1 MAETYIKESVNDK
14 TKNNFLMR
22 MVDHTYY
29 GILLDKNTIRNVFS
43 ERNHNDYKHFNK
55 PGLYIIWGYAEDN
68 RIRVYAGES
77 SQIIV
82 RLNNHL
88 SNRNNKKIWEEI
100 GFSPE
105 GAFIVINDQLTK
117 DSLHYSEKELI
128 DYLSYDLGNI
138 DRNKLNDKEYQR
150 EIVCLNNCNDISKK
164 ENIIINHTDRIIC
177 DNIIEHFKEYI
188 EQGFGVNNDLINEIN
203 DSKKSYINWKNPES
217 TIVSTTPEVETREF
231 ESITTE
237 KVDNMTN
244 TVVSFEE
251 DFEDIYKQ
259 LKFIY
264 NDKAI
269 TITSKSSIN
278 LYKSFIKSLLQE
290 DKFAEANKFAEAI
303 NNNEFIT
310 SGRGNTKS
318 KPFII
323 NTNVHNE
330 NIDGNYIS
338 IDNKYDNYKILY
350 SQDNANTI
358 RNRMINIF
366 EFLDIN
372 HSSF

>member
-22 MVDHTYY
+22 MVEHTYY
-29 GILLDKNTIRNVFS
+29 GILLDTNTIRNIFS
-43 ERNHNDYKHFNK
+43 ERNHNNYKHFNK
-55 PGLYIIWGYAEDN
+55 PGLYIIWGYGEDN

-77 SQIIV
+77 STIIV

-88 SNRNNKKIWEEI
+88 SNRDNKKIWEEI

-117 DSLHYSEKELI
+117 DSLHYAEKELI
-128 DYLSYDLGNI
+128 NYLSYDLGNI
-138 DRNKLNDKEYQR
+138 DRNKLNDKVYQR

-188 EQGFGVNNDLINEIN
+188 GQGFGVNNELINEIN

-217 TIVSTTPEVETREF
+217 TIVSTTPEVGTREF

-251 DFEDIYKQ
+251 DFNDIYKQ
-259 LKFIY
+259 LRFIY
-264 NDKAI
+264 DNQAI
-269 TITSKSSIN
+269 TITSKSSIE
-278 LYKSFIKSLLQE
+278 LYKNFIISLLQ
-290 DKFAEANKFAEAI
+290 KNKFIEAI

-323 NTNVHNE
+323 NTNIHND

-338 IDNKYDNYKILY
+338 IDNKHDNYKILY

-358 RNRMINIF
+358 RNRMISIF